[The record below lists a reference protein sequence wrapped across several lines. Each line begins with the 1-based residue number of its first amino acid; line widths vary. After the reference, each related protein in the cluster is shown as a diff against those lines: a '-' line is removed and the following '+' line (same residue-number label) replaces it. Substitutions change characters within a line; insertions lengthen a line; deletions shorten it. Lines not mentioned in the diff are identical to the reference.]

1 MRDKALGGGGNLKIK
16 ICLTIVTE
24 TKDDWCKEQKG
35 YEKTESR
42 MLISQHTRCGQVRG
56 QNAWDKRGDHVRQA
70 DKQNGTGVQGNILR
84 RTGVRTAQ
92 TGL

>member
-1 MRDKALGGGGNLKIK
+1 VREDRENK
-16 ICLTIVTE
+16 
-24 TKDDWCKEQKG
+24 
-35 YEKTESR
+35 
-42 MLISQHTRCGQVRG
+42 VRG

-70 DKQNGTGVQGNILR
+70 DEQNGTGVQGNIPR

>member
-1 MRDKALGGGGNLKIK
+1 MREGR
-16 ICLTIVTE
+16 
-24 TKDDWCKEQKG
+24 
-35 YEKTESR
+35 EKK
-42 MLISQHTRCGQVRG
+42 VRG

-70 DKQNGTGVQGNILR
+70 DEQNGTGVQGNIPR